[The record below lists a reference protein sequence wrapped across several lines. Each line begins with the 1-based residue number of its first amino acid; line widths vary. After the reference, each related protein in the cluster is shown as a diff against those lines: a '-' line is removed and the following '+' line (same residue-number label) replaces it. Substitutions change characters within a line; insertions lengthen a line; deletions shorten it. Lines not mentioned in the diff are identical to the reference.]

1 LIAAAVA
8 IVGVLVVRRLPSIDA
23 ILAALATAIAWFAGA
38 PFAHAHLRH
47 ASAFTDTYHRLG
59 SVGVVLFVLLLG
71 TTVWGLPRP
80 FAPGLLAAA
89 AGAVFVPLE
98 ATAPLWLL
106 AGFAASSSSPE
117 GPLRLARDEQRLV
130 RRELELEA
138 ERQALAEEQRRLRRR
153 RLALDER
160 EAQLAAGAPA
170 PAAVAPPPPRPS
182 APRAA
187 FDPTGGLFYAY
198 RDLAAL
204 RRLVA
209 ERGAEFPDRLDEW
222 VIYLET
228 LEPYAENGILPIR
241 FEQVVEDVFGPL
253 LA

>member
-1 LIAAAVA
+1 M
-8 IVGVLVVRRLPSIDA
+8 
-23 ILAALATAIAWFAGA
+23 
-38 PFAHAHLRH
+38 
-47 ASAFTDTYHRLG
+47 
-59 SVGVVLFVLLLG
+59 
-71 TTVWGLPRP
+71 
-80 FAPGLLAAA
+80 
-89 AGAVFVPLE
+89 PLE

-117 GPLRLARDEQRLV
+117 GPLRMARDEQRLV
-130 RRELELEA
+130 RRELELDA

-160 EAQLAAGAPA
+160 EAELAGRAPA
-170 PAAVAPPPPRPS
+170 PAAIEPPPPMPPPQPESVVAQPAGWEVPKREEHWVEPPAPPDPEPEPLPVAPPAPEPVPMAAS
-182 APRAA
+182 APEPA
-187 FDPTGGLFYAY
+187 FDPTGGLFYAC
-198 RDLAAL
+198 RDIAVL

-228 LEPYAENGILPIR
+228 LEPHAEDGILPMR